1 MIERKFYKMEKK
13 ILDVL
18 ESVNEDI
25 ISYNGENLFDA
36 GILDSIQAVNII
48 AALEDELDIEIDAEY
63 VTEENLKTKE
73 AIATMVKKILN
84 RD

>member
-1 MIERKFYKMEKK
+1 MERMYYSMEEK
-13 ILDVL
+13 IVEVL
-18 ESVNEDI
+18 ASVNEDI

-84 RD
+84 SD